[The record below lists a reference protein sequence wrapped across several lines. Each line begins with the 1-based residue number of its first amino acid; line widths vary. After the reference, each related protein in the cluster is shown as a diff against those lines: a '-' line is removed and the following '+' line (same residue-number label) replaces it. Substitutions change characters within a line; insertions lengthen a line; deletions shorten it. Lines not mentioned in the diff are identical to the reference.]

1 MLPQGPPLPAP
12 GMPLGL
18 PELPWASLK
27 PAHTPTCS
35 GRRALQLPS
44 SPQVQPGPVVRPW
57 AQDSAQ
63 PERRPW
69 LSYSRGVGRPLL
81 SPSLWPW
88 LPTSQDP
95 SSLFCGG
102 MRKQVWKRISPGKGQ
117 KLSIILSQPFQEGED
132 RLGFNGV
139 GSGWVK
145 VRAQLEFR
153 VRAQSES
160 GTGFKLQQV
169 SRPLHY

>member
-1 MLPQGPPLPAP
+1 MLPRGPPLPAP

-44 SPQVQPGPVVRPW
+44 SLQVQPGPVLRPW

-69 LSYSRGVGRPLL
+69 LSYSPGVGRPLL

-88 LPTSQDP
+88 LPNSQDP

-102 MRKQVWKRISPGKGQ
+102 MRKQIWKGISPRKGQ
-117 KLSIILSQPFQEGED
+117 KLSIIPSQPLREGED
-132 RLGFNGV
+132 QIRVQWGWGQD
-139 GSGWVK
+139 GS
-145 VRAQLEFR
+145 R
-153 VRAQSES
+153 S
-160 GTGFKLQQV
+160 GLSQNQGQASNY
-169 SRPLHY
+169 SRFLDLCTIDIFFC